1 MPPTGGRVYGREVKG
16 LVDVLS
22 QNEIDALLAALSS
35 GEMDAEELKKEDTQR
50 KIRSYDFKRAVRFS
64 KDHIRSLTRIHE
76 NFARNLTTYF
86 SAQLR
91 TFVQI
96 SVVQVE
102 QLPYDEFIRSIPKMT
117 VLNIFEAEPL
127 EGRMVLEVHPNVA
140 YAMVDRMLGG
150 SGTAPLKP
158 GALTEIETI
167 IMERIFSRA
176 LENLQEAWK
185 TVFDLSPRMEAL
197 ETNPQFMQI
206 VSPNETIA
214 LISLSTK
221 IGDTTGM
228 INLCIPHVVIEP
240 IMSKL
245 SVHHWFVSQKK
256 ARVPEELEALRQRVT
271 RAQLPLIA
279 ELGQSQLTIREFLS
293 LAQGDVI
300 TLNKATKEGL
310 AIRVGE
316 NLKFIGSPGMIKD
329 RIAVQIDEIV
339 TEGVEEFDE

>member
-1 MPPTGGRVYGREVKG
+1 

-35 GEMDAEELKKEDTQR
+35 GEMDAEELKKEETQK

-76 NFARNLTTYF
+76 NFARYLTTYF

-96 SVVQVE
+96 NVVQVE

-117 VLNIFEAEPL
+117 ILNIFEAEPL

-140 YAMVDRMLGG
+140 FAMLDRLLGG
-150 SGTAPLKP
+150 LGTAPSKI
-158 GALTEIETI
+158 GSLTEIETI

-176 LENLQEAWK
+176 FESLQEAWK
-185 TVFDLSPRMEAL
+185 TVVDINPRMEAL

-221 IGDTTGM
+221 IGDTSGM

-240 IMSKL
+240 IMPKL

-256 ARVPEELEALRQRVT
+256 SRAPEEVEALRNRVNK
-271 RAQLPLIA
+271 AKLPIIA
-279 ELGQSQLTIREFLS
+279 ELGESQITVREFLGLS
-293 LAQGDVI
+293 VGDVI
-300 TLNKATKEGL
+300 SLNKPVQEGVQ
-310 AIRVGE
+310 IRVGDR
-316 NLKFIGSPGMIKD
+316 LKYIGSPGTVKD

-339 TEGVEEFDE
+339 SEGVEELDEQ

>member
-1 MPPTGGRVYGREVKG
+1 M
-16 LVDVLS
+16 VDVLS

-35 GEMDAEELKKEDTQR
+35 GEMDAEELKKEETQKKVR
-50 KIRSYDFKRAVRFS
+50 AYDFKRAVRFS

-76 NFARNLTTYF
+76 NFARYLTTYF

-117 VLNIFEAEPL
+117 ILNIFEAEPL

-140 YAMVDRMLGG
+140 FAMLDRLLGG
-150 SGTAPLKP
+150 AGTSPAKISS
-158 GALTEIETI
+158 LTEIETI
-167 IMERIFSRA
+167 VMERIFSRCF
-176 LENLQEAWK
+176 ESLQEAWK
-185 TVFDLSPRMEAL
+185 TVIDLSPRMEAL

-240 IMSKL
+240 IMPRL

-256 ARVPEELEALRQRVT
+256 TSPPEETLALQSRLHK
-271 RAQLPLIA
+271 AKLPIIA
-279 ELGQSQLTIREFLS
+279 ELGESRISVREFLS
-293 LAQGDVI
+293 LTAGDVI
-300 TLNKATKEGL
+300 NLNKPVDDAL
-310 AIRVGE
+310 NIRIGE
-316 NLKFIGSPGMIKD
+316 RLKFIGNPGTSRGKL
-329 RIAVQIDEIV
+329 AVQITEIV
-339 TEGVEEFDE
+339 SEGAEDHDE

>member
-1 MPPTGGRVYGREVKG
+1 M
-16 LVDVLS
+16 VDVLS

-35 GEMDAEELKKEDTQR
+35 GEMDADELKKEEVTR
-50 KIRSYDFKRAVRFS
+50 KVRVYDFKRATRFS

-76 NFARNLTTYF
+76 NFARYLTTYF

-96 SVVQVE
+96 NVVQVE

-117 VLNIFEAEPL
+117 ILNIFEAEPL

-140 YAMVDRMLGG
+140 YAMLDRMLGG
-150 SGTAPLKP
+150 QGMAPSKISN
-158 GALTEIETI
+158 LTEIETI
-167 IMERIFSRA
+167 IMERIFARA
-176 LENLQEAWK
+176 FESLQEAWK
-185 TVFDLSPRMEAL
+185 TVIDISPRLEAL

-240 IMSKL
+240 IMPRL
-245 SVHHWFVSQKK
+245 SAHHWFVSQKK
-256 ARVPEELEALRQRVT
+256 ERIPEEVEMLEQRVSK
-271 RAQLPLIA
+271 AKLPIVA
-279 ELGQSQLTIREFLS
+279 ELGESVITIKEFLGLS
-293 LAQGDVI
+293 VGDVI
-300 TLNKATKEGL
+300 SLNKPIEDGL
-310 AIRVGE
+310 RIKVGE
-316 NLKFIGSPGMIKD
+316 KLKFIGSPGSVKD
-329 RIAVQIDEIV
+329 RLAVQVDQVVSEGAEEENDE
-339 TEGVEEFDE
+339 

>member
-1 MPPTGGRVYGREVKG
+1 M
-16 LVDVLS
+16 VDVLS

-35 GEMDAEELKKEDTQR
+35 GEMDAEELKKEETQK
-50 KIRSYDFKRAVRFS
+50 KIRSYDFKRALRFS

-76 NFARNLTTYF
+76 NFARYLTTYF

-96 SVVQVE
+96 NVVQVE

-127 EGRMVLEVHPNVA
+127 VGRMVLEVHPNIA
-140 YAMVDRMLGG
+140 YAMLDRLLGG
-150 SGTAPLKP
+150 TGIAPSSINSM
-158 GALTEIETI
+158 TEIETI

-176 LENLQEAWK
+176 FDSLQEAWK
-185 TVFDLSPRMEAL
+185 TVLDISPRLEAL

-221 IGDTTGM
+221 IGDNTGM
-228 INLCIPHVVIEP
+228 INLCIPHVVLEP

-245 SVHHWFVSQKK
+245 SAHQWFISEKK
-256 ARVPEELEALRQRVT
+256 ASVPEEVEALKQRVSK
-271 RAQLPLIA
+271 AKLPIVA
-279 ELGQSQLTIREFLS
+279 ELGVSQLTVSEFLG
-293 LAQGDVI
+293 LNIGDVI
-300 TLNKATKEGL
+300 SLNKPMHDGL
-310 AIRVGE
+310 SIKVGDK
-316 NLKFIGSPGMIKD
+316 LKFIGSPGTIKD
-329 RIAVQIDEIV
+329 RVAVQIDEIV
-339 TEGVEEFDE
+339 IEGVEEFDE

>member
-1 MPPTGGRVYGREVKG
+1 M
-16 LVDVLS
+16 VDVLS

-35 GEMDAEELKKEDTQR
+35 GEMDADELKKEETEKR
-50 KIRSYDFKRAVRFS
+50 VRSYDFKRAVRFS

-76 NFARNLTTYF
+76 NFARYLTTYF

-91 TFVQI
+91 TFVHI

-117 VLNIFEAEPL
+117 ILNIFGAEPL
-127 EGRMVLEVHPNVA
+127 EGRLVMEVHPNIA
-140 YAMVDRMLGG
+140 YAMLDRLLGG
-150 SGTAPLKP
+150 MGAAPSKIS
-158 GALTEIETI
+158 ALTEIETT
-167 IMERIFSRA
+167 IMERIFSGCFDS
-176 LENLQEAWK
+176 LKEAWK
-185 TVFDLSPRMEAL
+185 TVLDIDPRMEAL

-245 SVHHWFVSQKK
+245 SVHQWFVSEKK
-256 ARVPEELEALRQRVT
+256 VRDEQELAAIRMRVSQAK
-271 RAQLPLIA
+271 LPIIA
-279 ELGQSQLTIREFLS
+279 ELGESSLSIAEFLG
-293 LAQGDVI
+293 LTVGDVI
-300 TLNKATKEGL
+300 ALNRTTDSGL
-310 AIRVGE
+310 SIKVG
-316 NLKFIGSPGMIKD
+316 NMIKFVGSPGVVRD
-329 RIAVQIDEIV
+329 RVAVQIDEIV
-339 TEGVEEFDE
+339 SEGVEELDE

>member
-1 MPPTGGRVYGREVKG
+1 M
-16 LVDVLS
+16 VDVLS

-35 GEMDAEELKKEDTQR
+35 GEMDADELKKEETQKKVR
-50 KIRSYDFKRAVRFS
+50 AYDFKRAVRFS

-76 NFARNLTTYF
+76 NFARYLTTYF

-96 SVVQVE
+96 NVVQVE

-117 VLNIFEAEPL
+117 ILNIFEAEPL

-140 YAMVDRMLGG
+140 FAMLDRLLGG
-150 SGTAPLKP
+150 AGTTPTKIN
-158 GALTEIETI
+158 ALTEIETI
-167 IMERIFSRA
+167 VMERIFSRA
-176 LENLQEAWK
+176 FDSLQEAWK
-185 TVFDLSPRMEAL
+185 TVIDIQPRLEAL

-228 INLCIPHVVIEP
+228 INLAIPHVVIEP
-240 IMSKL
+240 IMPRL

-256 ARVPEELEALRQRVT
+256 TRAPEEVDALQSRLEKAK
-271 RAQLPLIA
+271 LPLIA
-279 ELGQSQLTIREFLS
+279 ELGTSEISIREFLS
-293 LAQGDVI
+293 LSVGDVI
-300 TLNKATKEGL
+300 PLRKPVEDSLQVK
-310 AIRVGE
+310 VGE
-316 NLKFIGSPGMIKD
+316 KLKYLGNPGSVKGKL
-329 RIAVQIDEIV
+329 AVQITDIV
-339 TEGVEEFDE
+339 HEGEEENDG

>member
-1 MPPTGGRVYGREVKG
+1 M
-16 LVDVLS
+16 VDVLS

-35 GEMDAEELKKEDTQR
+35 GEMDAEELKKEDTQKKVR
-50 KIRSYDFKRAVRFS
+50 IYDFKRATRFS

-76 NFARNLTTYF
+76 NFSRYLTTYF

-117 VLNIFEAEPL
+117 ILNIFEAQPL

-140 YAMVDRMLGG
+140 FAMLDRLLGG
-150 SGTAPLKP
+150 T
-158 GALTEIETI
+158 GASPSKINVLTEIETNV
-167 IMERIFSRA
+167 MERIFSRA
-176 LENLQEAWK
+176 FDSLQEAWK
-185 TVFDLSPRMEAL
+185 TVIDITPRMETL

-221 IGDTTGM
+221 IGETTGM
-228 INLCIPHVVIEP
+228 INLCIPHVVLEP
-240 IMSKL
+240 IMPRL

-256 ARVPEELEALRQRVT
+256 TRAPEELESLQGRVNY
-271 RAQLPLIA
+271 AKLDVVA
-279 ELGQSQLTIREFLS
+279 ELGNSQISVREFLG
-293 LAQGDVI
+293 LAVGDVI
-300 TLNKATKEGL
+300 KLGKTLDESLQIK
-310 AIRVGE
+310 VGE
-316 NLKFIGSPGMIKD
+316 KLKFMGSPGVSKGKA
-329 RIAVQIDEIV
+329 AVQILEVVSEGEEDNDE
-339 TEGVEEFDE
+339 

>member
-1 MPPTGGRVYGREVKG
+1 M
-16 LVDVLS
+16 VDVLS

-35 GEMDAEELKKEDTQR
+35 GEMDAEELKKEETQK

-76 NFARNLTTYF
+76 NFARYLTTYF

-96 SVVQVE
+96 NVVQVE

-117 VLNIFEAEPL
+117 ILNIFEAEPL

-140 YAMVDRMLGG
+140 FAMLDRLLGG
-150 SGTAPLKP
+150 LGTAPSKV
-158 GALTEIETI
+158 GTLTEIETI

-176 LENLQEAWK
+176 FESLQEAWK
-185 TVFDLSPRMEAL
+185 TVVDINPRMEAL

-221 IGDTTGM
+221 IGDTSGM

-256 ARVPEELEALRQRVT
+256 SRVPEEVEALRNRVNK
-271 RAQLPLIA
+271 AKLPIIA
-279 ELGQSQLTIREFLS
+279 ELGESQITVREFLS
-293 LAQGDVI
+293 LSVGDVI
-300 TLNKATKEGL
+300 SLNKPVQEGL
-310 AIRVGE
+310 QIRVGDR
-316 NLKFIGSPGMIKD
+316 LKYIGSPGTVKD
-329 RIAVQIDEIV
+329 RLAVQIDEIV
-339 TEGVEEFDE
+339 SEGAEELDEQ

>member
-1 MPPTGGRVYGREVKG
+1 VKG

-35 GEMDAEELKKEDTQR
+35 GEMDAEELKKEETQR

-127 EGRMVLEVHPNVA
+127 EGRMVLEVHPNIA

-158 GALTEIETI
+158 AALTEIETI

-176 LENLQEAWK
+176 LENLQDAWK
-185 TVFDLSPRMEAL
+185 TVYDLSPRMEAL

-221 IGDTTGM
+221 IGDTSGM

-256 ARVPEELEALRQRVT
+256 ARAPEELEALRQRVT
-271 RAQLPLIA
+271 RAELPVIA

-293 LAQGDVI
+293 LAPGDVI
-300 TLNKATKEGL
+300 TLNKATEEGL
-310 AIRVGE
+310 AIRIGE
-316 NLKFIGSPGMIKD
+316 RLKFIGSPGMIKD

-339 TEGVEEFDE
+339 DEGVEEFDE

>member
-1 MPPTGGRVYGREVKG
+1 M
-16 LVDVLS
+16 VDVLS

-35 GEMDAEELKKEDTQR
+35 GEMDAEELKKEETQKKVR
-50 KIRSYDFKRAVRFS
+50 AYDFKRAVRFS

-76 NFARNLTTYF
+76 NFARYLTTYF

-96 SVVQVE
+96 NVVQVE

-117 VLNIFEAEPL
+117 ILNIFEAEPL

-140 YAMVDRMLGG
+140 FAMLDRLLGG
-150 SGTAPLKP
+150 TGASPTKIN
-158 GALTEIETI
+158 ALTEIETI
-167 IMERIFSRA
+167 VMERIFSRA
-176 LENLQEAWK
+176 FESLQEAWK
-185 TVFDLSPRMEAL
+185 TVVDISPRLEAL

-240 IMSKL
+240 IMPRL

-256 ARVPEELEALRQRVT
+256 TRAPEEIQALEARLHK
-271 RAQLPLIA
+271 AKLPIIA
-279 ELGQSQLTIREFLS
+279 ELGMSQISVREFLN
-293 LAQGDVI
+293 LNVDDVI
-300 TLNKATKEGL
+300 TLNKPVDDPL
-310 AIRVGE
+310 HIRIGE
-316 NLKFIGSPGMIKD
+316 KLKFYGSPGTTRGKLAI
-329 RIAVQIDEIV
+329 QINEIV
-339 TEGVEEFDE
+339 DEGVEEYDE

>member
-1 MPPTGGRVYGREVKG
+1 M
-16 LVDVLS
+16 VDVLS

-35 GEMDAEELKKEDTQR
+35 GEMDAEELKKEEAQKKVR
-50 KIRSYDFKRAVRFS
+50 AYDFKRAVRFS

-76 NFARNLTTYF
+76 NFARFLTTYF

-96 SVVQVE
+96 NVVQVE

-117 VLNIFEAEPL
+117 ILNIFEAEPL

-140 YAMVDRMLGG
+140 FAMLDRLLGG
-150 SGTAPLKP
+150 SGSVP
-158 GALTEIETI
+158 GKIGSLTEIETI
-167 IMERIFSRA
+167 IMEKIFSRA
-176 LENLQEAWK
+176 LETLQEAWK
-185 TVFDLSPRMEAL
+185 TIVDLEPRLEAL

-240 IMSKL
+240 VMSKL

-256 ARVPEELEALRQRVT
+256 TRAPEEVHQLEQRVSK
-271 RAQLPLIA
+271 AKLPIVA
-279 ELGQSQLTIREFLS
+279 ELGHSQISVQEFLN
-293 LAQGDVI
+293 LAVGDVVMLHK
-300 TLNKATKEGL
+300 TTEEGL
-310 AIRVGE
+310 DIKVGDK
-316 NLKFIGSPGMIKD
+316 LKYIGSPGVVRD
-329 RIAVQIDEIV
+329 RMAVQILEVVSEGEEEIHDE
-339 TEGVEEFDE
+339 

>member
-1 MPPTGGRVYGREVKG
+1 M
-16 LVDVLS
+16 VDVLS

-35 GEMDAEELKKEDTQR
+35 GEMDAEELRKEDTQK
-50 KIRSYDFKRAVRFS
+50 KIRSYDFKRATRFS

-76 NFARNLTTYF
+76 NFARFLTTYF

-96 SVVQVE
+96 NVVQVE

-117 VLNIFEAEPL
+117 ILNIFEAEPL

-140 YAMVDRMLGG
+140 FAMLDRLLGG
-150 SGTAPLKP
+150 AGSAPSKI
-158 GALTEIETI
+158 GSLTEIENI

-176 LENLQEAWK
+176 LETLQEAWK
-185 TVFDLSPRMEAL
+185 TVIDIEPRLEAL

-256 ARVPEELEALRQRVT
+256 TRAPEEVKLLEERVT
-271 RAQLPLIA
+271 KAQLPISA
-279 ELGQSQLTIREFLS
+279 VLGTSRISIHEFLN
-293 LAQGDVI
+293 LGVGDVI
-300 TLNKATKEGL
+300 TLGKSVDSGL
-310 AIRVGE
+310 DIRVGDK
-316 NLKFIGSPGMIKD
+316 LKYIGSPGTVRDK
-329 RIAVQIDEIV
+329 IAVQILEVID
-339 TEGVEEFDE
+339 EGVEEVHDE

>member
-1 MPPTGGRVYGREVKG
+1 M
-16 LVDVLS
+16 VDVLS

-35 GEMDAEELKKEDTQR
+35 GEMDAEELKKEDTQKKVR
-50 KIRSYDFKRAVRFS
+50 AYDFKRAVRFS

-76 NFARNLTTYF
+76 NFARFLTTYF

-96 SVVQVE
+96 NVVQVE

-117 VLNIFEAEPL
+117 ILNIFEAEPL

-140 YAMVDRMLGG
+140 FAMLDRLLGG
-150 SGTAPLKP
+150 AGTSPTKIN
-158 GALTEIETI
+158 ALTEIETI
-167 IMERIFSRA
+167 VMERIFSRA
-176 LENLQEAWK
+176 FESLQEAWK
-185 TVFDLSPRMEAL
+185 TVVDLSPRLEAL

-240 IMSKL
+240 IMPRL

-256 ARVPEELEALRQRVT
+256 TSAPEEMMALQNRLHK
-271 RAQLPLIA
+271 AKLPIIA
-279 ELGQSQLTIREFLS
+279 ELGESQISVKEFLN
-293 LAQGDVI
+293 LNAGDVI
-300 TLNKATKEGL
+300 TLNRSVDEAL
-310 AIRVGE
+310 RIRIGE
-316 NLKFIGSPGMIKD
+316 KLKYFGTPGTTRGKL
-329 RIAVQIDEIV
+329 AVQISEV
-339 TEGVEEFDE
+339 VQEGVEENDE

>member
-1 MPPTGGRVYGREVKG
+1 M
-16 LVDVLS
+16 VDVLS

-35 GEMDAEELKKEDTQR
+35 GEMDAEELKKEETQK

-76 NFARNLTTYF
+76 NFARFLTTYF

-96 SVVQVE
+96 NVVQVE

-117 VLNIFEAEPL
+117 ILNIFEAEPL

-140 YAMVDRMLGG
+140 FAMLDRLLGG
-150 SGTAPLKP
+150 VGTAPSKI
-158 GALTEIETI
+158 GSLTEIETI

-176 LENLQEAWK
+176 FESLQEAWK
-185 TVFDLSPRMEAL
+185 TIIDINPRMEGL

-221 IGDTTGM
+221 IGDTSGM

-240 IMSKL
+240 IMPKL

-256 ARVPEELEALRQRVT
+256 NRAPEEIEALQHRVN
-271 RAQLPLIA
+271 RAQLPIVA
-279 ELGQSQLTIREFLS
+279 ELGESQITVREFLE
-293 LAQGDVI
+293 LQVGDVI
-300 TLNKATKEGL
+300 SLNKQVEDGL
-310 AIRVGE
+310 AIRVG
-316 NLKFIGSPGMIKD
+316 NRLKYIGSPGMTKD
-329 RIAVQIDEIV
+329 RVAVQIDEIV
-339 TEGVEEFDE
+339 SEGVEELDE

>member
-1 MPPTGGRVYGREVKG
+1 M
-16 LVDVLS
+16 VDVLS

-35 GEMDAEELKKEDTQR
+35 GEMDAEELKKEDTQKKVR
-50 KIRSYDFKRAVRFS
+50 VYDFKRAMRFS
-64 KDHIRSLTRIHE
+64 KDHLRSLTRIHE
-76 NFARNLTTYF
+76 NFARFLTTYF

-140 YAMVDRMLGG
+140 FAMLDRLLGG
-150 SGTAPLKP
+150 AGSAPSKI
-158 GALTEIETI
+158 GSLTEIETI
-167 IMERIFSRA
+167 IMEKIFSRA
-176 LENLQEAWK
+176 FESLQEAWR
-185 TVFDLSPRMEAL
+185 TVIDLQPRMEAL

-228 INLCIPHVVIEP
+228 INLCIPHIVIEP
-240 IMSKL
+240 IMSRL
-245 SVHHWFVSQKK
+245 SVHHWFVNQKK
-256 ARVPEELEALRQRVT
+256 TRAPEEQELLEQRVSK
-271 RAQLPLIA
+271 AKLPIIA
-279 ELGQSQLTIREFLS
+279 ELGNSRISVREFLS
-293 LAQGDVI
+293 LNIGDVI
-300 TLNKATKEGL
+300 ALHKPTNEGL
-310 AIRVGE
+310 EVKVGDKV
-316 NLKFIGSPGMIKD
+316 KFIASPGTVRDKMAIQ
-329 RIAVQIDEIV
+329 VEEIV
-339 TEGVEEFDE
+339 SEGVEEINDE

>member
-1 MPPTGGRVYGREVKG
+1 M
-16 LVDVLS
+16 VDVLS

-35 GEMDAEELKKEDTQR
+35 GEMDADELKKEETQKKVR
-50 KIRSYDFKRAVRFS
+50 AYDFKRAVRFS

-76 NFARNLTTYF
+76 NFARFLTTYF

-96 SVVQVE
+96 NVVQVE

-117 VLNIFEAEPL
+117 ILNIFEAEPL

-140 YAMVDRMLGG
+140 FAMLDRLLGG
-150 SGTAPLKP
+150 AGTSPTKIN
-158 GALTEIETI
+158 ALTEIETI
-167 IMERIFSRA
+167 VMERIFSRA
-176 LENLQEAWK
+176 FDSLQEAWK
-185 TVFDLSPRMEAL
+185 TVIDIQPRLEAL

-240 IMSKL
+240 IMPRL

-256 ARVPEELEALRQRVT
+256 TRAPEEVEALQSRLEKT
-271 RAQLPLIA
+271 KLPLIA
-279 ELGQSQLTIREFLS
+279 ELGSSEISIRDFLGLTV
-293 LAQGDVI
+293 GDVI
-300 TLNKATKEGL
+300 PLQKSVEDSLQVK
-310 AIRVGE
+310 VGE
-316 NLKFIGSPGMIKD
+316 KLKYLGSPGTLKGKM
-329 RIAVQIDEIV
+329 AVQITDIVNEGEEDHDE
-339 TEGVEEFDE
+339 

>member
-1 MPPTGGRVYGREVKG
+1 M
-16 LVDVLS
+16 VDVLS

-35 GEMDAEELKKEDTQR
+35 GEMDAEELKKEETQK

-76 NFARNLTTYF
+76 NFARYLTTYF

-96 SVVQVE
+96 NVVQVE

-117 VLNIFEAEPL
+117 ILNIFEAEPL

-140 YAMVDRMLGG
+140 FAMLDRLLGG
-150 SGTAPLKP
+150 MGVAPSKI
-158 GALTEIETI
+158 GSLTEIETI

-176 LENLQEAWK
+176 FDSLQEAWK
-185 TVFDLSPRMEAL
+185 TVIDIQPRMEGL

-221 IGDTTGM
+221 IGDTSGM

-240 IMSKL
+240 IMPKL

-256 ARVPEELEALRQRVT
+256 SRVPEEVDALRNRVSK
-271 RAQLPLIA
+271 ANLPIIA
-279 ELGQSQLTIREFLS
+279 ELGESNITVREFLELS
-293 LAQGDVI
+293 VGDVI
-300 TLNKATKEGL
+300 SLNKSVDQGL

-316 NLKFIGSPGMIKD
+316 RLKYIGSPGTLKD
-329 RIAVQIDEIV
+329 RVAVQIDEIV
-339 TEGVEEFDE
+339 SEGVEELDE

>member
-1 MPPTGGRVYGREVKG
+1 

-35 GEMDAEELKKEDTQR
+35 GEMDAEELKKEESQKR
-50 KIRSYDFKRAVRFS
+50 IRSYDFKRAVRFS

-76 NFARNLTTYF
+76 NFARYLTTYF

-96 SVVQVE
+96 NVVQVE

-117 VLNIFEAEPL
+117 ILNVFVAEPL

-140 YAMVDRMLGG
+140 FTMLDRLLGG
-150 SGTAPLKP
+150 SGNSPSKIS
-158 GALTEIETI
+158 ALTEVEQF
-167 IMERIFSRA
+167 IMERIFGRA
-176 LENLQEAWK
+176 LEYLQEAWK
-185 TVFDLSPRMEAL
+185 TVMDISPRLETL

-221 IGDTTGM
+221 IGDTSGM
-228 INLCIPHVVIEP
+228 INLCIPHVVLEP
-240 IMSKL
+240 VMPKL

-256 ARVPEELEALRQRVT
+256 KRVPEEVEALQSRVQKT
-271 RAQLPLIA
+271 KLPVVA
-279 ELGQSQLTIREFLS
+279 ELGTSQITVREFLN
-293 LAQGDVI
+293 LAAGDVI
-300 TLNKATKEGL
+300 TLNKPVQEGL
-310 AIRVGE
+310 DIKVGDR
-316 NLKFIGSPGMIKD
+316 LKFIGSPGAIKGKL
-329 RIAVQIDEIV
+329 AVQISEIV
-339 TEGVEEFDE
+339 SEGEEDYDE

>member
-1 MPPTGGRVYGREVKG
+1 M
-16 LVDVLS
+16 VDVLS

-35 GEMDAEELKKEDTQR
+35 GEMDAEELKKEDTQKKVR
-50 KIRSYDFKRAVRFS
+50 AYDFKRAVRFS

-76 NFARNLTTYF
+76 NFARYLTTYF

-117 VLNIFEAEPL
+117 ILNIFEAEPL

-140 YAMVDRMLGG
+140 FAMLDRLLGG
-150 SGTAPLKP
+150 TGTSPSKITS
-158 GALTEIETI
+158 LTEIETI
-167 IMERIFSRA
+167 VMERIFSRA
-176 LENLQEAWK
+176 FDSLQEAWK
-185 TVFDLSPRMEAL
+185 TIADISPRLEAL

-240 IMSKL
+240 IMPRL

-256 ARVPEELEALRQRVT
+256 TRAPEEVDALQSRLT
-271 RAQLPLIA
+271 KAKLPVIA
-279 ELGQSQLTIREFLS
+279 ELGTTDITIRDFLG
-293 LAQGDVI
+293 LTVGDVI
-300 TLNKATKEGL
+300 SFNNSVDDPLQVK
-310 AIRVGE
+310 VGE
-316 NLKFIGSPGMIKD
+316 KLKYYGSPGTVKGKM
-329 RIAVQIDEIV
+329 AVQITEIV
-339 TEGVEEFDE
+339 HEGEEEHDE

>member
-1 MPPTGGRVYGREVKG
+1 M
-16 LVDVLS
+16 VDVLS

-35 GEMDAEELKKEDTQR
+35 GEMDAEELKKEETQR

-76 NFARNLTTYF
+76 NFARYLTTYF

-96 SVVQVE
+96 NVVQVE

-117 VLNIFEAEPL
+117 ILNIFEAEPFK
-127 EGRMVLEVHPNVA
+127 GRMVLEVNPNVA
-140 YAMVDRMLGG
+140 FAMLDRMLGG
-150 SGTAPLKP
+150 TGMSPSKIN
-158 GALTEIETI
+158 ALTEIETTV
-167 IMERIFSRA
+167 MERIFSRA
-176 LENLQEAWK
+176 FDSLQEAWK
-185 TVFDLSPRMEAL
+185 NVLDIEPRLEAL

-240 IMSKL
+240 IMPKL
-245 SVHHWFVSQKK
+245 SVHHWFVSEKK
-256 ARVPEELEALRQRVT
+256 TREPIEVEKLRQRVT
-271 RAQLPLIA
+271 KAKLPISV
-279 ELGQSQLTIREFLS
+279 ELGTSQITVHELMQ
-293 LAQGDVI
+293 LAVGDVI
-300 TLNKATKEGL
+300 ALNQPVDSGL
-310 AIRVGE
+310 SIRVGE
-316 NLKFIGSPGMIKD
+316 REKYIGTPGVYKD
-329 RIAVQIDEIV
+329 RVSVQIEQVVD
-339 TEGVEEFDE
+339 EGVEEHDE

>member
-1 MPPTGGRVYGREVKG
+1 M
-16 LVDVLS
+16 VDVLS

-35 GEMDAEELKKEDTQR
+35 GEMDADELKKEETQKKVR
-50 KIRSYDFKRAVRFS
+50 AYDFKRAVRFS

-76 NFARNLTTYF
+76 NFARFLTTYF

-96 SVVQVE
+96 NVVQVE

-117 VLNIFEAEPL
+117 ILNIFEAEPL

-140 YAMVDRMLGG
+140 FAMLDRLLGG
-150 SGTAPLKP
+150 AGTSPTKIN
-158 GALTEIETI
+158 ALTEIETI
-167 IMERIFSRA
+167 VMERIFSRA
-176 LENLQEAWK
+176 FESLQEAWK
-185 TVFDLSPRMEAL
+185 TVIDIQPRLEAL

-240 IMSKL
+240 IMPRL

-256 ARVPEELEALRQRVT
+256 TRAPEEVEALQSRLEKT
-271 RAQLPLIA
+271 KLPLIA
-279 ELGQSQLTIREFLS
+279 ELGSSEISVRDFLGLTV
-293 LAQGDVI
+293 GDVI
-300 TLNKATKEGL
+300 PLQKSVEDSLQVK
-310 AIRVGE
+310 VGE
-316 NLKFIGSPGMIKD
+316 KLKYLGSPGTVKGKM
-329 RIAVQIDEIV
+329 AVQITDIVNEGEEDNDE
-339 TEGVEEFDE
+339 

>member
-1 MPPTGGRVYGREVKG
+1 M
-16 LVDVLS
+16 S

-35 GEMDAEELKKEDTQR
+35 GEMDAEELKKEETQK
-50 KIRSYDFKRAVRFS
+50 KIRAYDFKRAVRFS

-76 NFARNLTTYF
+76 NFARYLTTYF

-117 VLNIFEAEPL
+117 ILNIFDAEPL

-140 YAMVDRMLGG
+140 YAMLDRLLGG
-150 SGTAPLKP
+150 VGTAPSKM

-167 IMERIFSRA
+167 IMEKIFSRA
-176 LENLQEAWK
+176 FDSLQEAWK
-185 TVFDLSPRMEAL
+185 TVIDINPRMEAL

-256 ARVPEELEALRQRVT
+256 SRVPEEVEALEHRVH
-271 RAQLPLIA
+271 RAKLPIVA
-279 ELGQSQLTIREFLS
+279 ELGESQITISEFLS
-293 LAQGDVI
+293 LAVGDVI
-300 TLNKATKEGL
+300 SLNKPVEDGL
-310 AIRVGE
+310 GIRVGDK
-316 NLKFIGSPGMIKD
+316 LKYIGSPGTIKD

-339 TEGVEEFDE
+339 SEGVEEYDE

>member
-1 MPPTGGRVYGREVKG
+1 

-35 GEMDAEELKKEDTQR
+35 GEMDAEELKKEETQK

-76 NFARNLTTYF
+76 NFARYLTTYF

-96 SVVQVE
+96 NVVQVE

-117 VLNIFEAEPL
+117 ILNIFEAEPL

-140 YAMVDRMLGG
+140 FAMLDRLLGG
-150 SGTAPLKP
+150 LGTAPSKV
-158 GALTEIETI
+158 GTLTEIETI

-176 LENLQEAWK
+176 FESLQEAWK
-185 TVFDLSPRMEAL
+185 TVVDISPRMEAL

-221 IGDTTGM
+221 IGDTSGM

-240 IMSKL
+240 IMPKL

-256 ARVPEELEALRQRVT
+256 SRVPEEVEALRNRVNK
-271 RAQLPLIA
+271 AKLPIIA
-279 ELGQSQLTIREFLS
+279 ELGESQITVREFLS
-293 LAQGDVI
+293 LSVGDVI
-300 TLNKATKEGL
+300 SLNKPVQEGL
-310 AIRVGE
+310 QIRVGDR
-316 NLKFIGSPGMIKD
+316 LKYIGSPGTVKD
-329 RIAVQIDEIV
+329 RLAVQIDEIV
-339 TEGVEEFDE
+339 SEGAEELDEQ

>member
-1 MPPTGGRVYGREVKG
+1 M
-16 LVDVLS
+16 VDVLS

-35 GEMDAEELKKEDTQR
+35 GEMDAEELKKEDTQK
-50 KIRSYDFKRAVRFS
+50 KIRSYEFKRAVRFS

-76 NFARNLTTYF
+76 NFARYLTTYF

-96 SVVQVE
+96 NVVQVE

-117 VLNIFEAEPL
+117 ILNIFEAEPL

-140 YAMVDRMLGG
+140 YAMLDRMLGG
-150 SGTAPLKP
+150 QGLAPSKIN
-158 GALTEIETI
+158 ALTEIETI

-176 LENLQEAWK
+176 FESLQEAWK
-185 TVFDLSPRMEAL
+185 TIVDISPRLEAL

-240 IMSKL
+240 IMPRL

-256 ARVPEELEALRQRVT
+256 TRAPEELDVLKQRVSK
-271 RAQLPLIA
+271 AKLPIVA
-279 ELGQSQLTIREFLS
+279 ELGHSSISIREFLG
-293 LAQGDVI
+293 LAVGDVI
-300 TLNKATKEGL
+300 GLNKPITEGL
-310 AIRVGE
+310 SIKVGE
-316 NLKFIGSPGMIKD
+316 KLKFMGSPGSIKD
-329 RIAVQIDEIV
+329 RMAIQIDEVIS
-339 TEGVEEFDE
+339 EGVEEEYDE